1 MSKRI
6 NWTKKVQDLADQMR
20 KDFKA
25 ANQRMVRIER
35 YSDPNSKQYKREYR
49 HMKDYAYRIA
59 QRNIS
64 NITGKQGDKLRFKE
78 KVTASKDQE
87 KAKAQYYDLLKMQKA
102 AEQFLG
108 SASSTLKKVGKK
120 PGLIDVSDKRTNTIN
135 DKFVKNFGLEGFTE
149 PELSKFFESKK
160 FEKLKTQYG
169 SQQMFQ
175 VAAVVNKLPTSKKE
189 IADYLMHHIDLDSI
203 SMQDLQDQDLLS
215 KDQIID
221 ILDDA
226 NRISDLR
233 KLMHFVEFTDSEILN
248 DTIASAIDELK
259 LTKSNLFA

>member
-6 NWTKKVQDLADQMR
+6 NWIKKVQDLADQMR

-120 PGLIDVSDKRTNTIN
+120 PGLIDVYDKRTNTIN

-160 FEKLKTQYG
+160 FEKLKTEYG

-189 IADYLMHHIDLDSI
+189 IAEYLQHHIDVDSLTP
-203 SMQDLQDQDLLS
+203 QDYADAKVIGKQEVE
-215 KDQIID
+215 QIIKAGD
-221 ILDDA
+221 
-226 NRISDLR
+226 RIEDLR
-233 KLMHFVEFTDSEILN
+233 KLLKLVKFTDSEILN
-248 DTIASAIDELK
+248 SVIAESISELR
-259 LTKSNLFA
+259 LSTKNLF